1 MHSIIKSS
9 KKALSATLEHIPRG
23 HLVAA
28 GSLVASLLVMLALN
42 PGQPAPFEAIDNP
55 AQDLVIDTHLVD
67 SIPETSILLSSKDE
81 KQDEEQADF
90 SLAFSD
96 INTILAPQTANQ
108 EIAKKEAKS
117 SKPALQ
123 ELTIKSGDNLSSV
136 FARMGL
142 NDRDIYELFD
152 GNKSA
157 KDLRSIAPGQKFEF
171 LVDAQGKLQELKYYK
186 NNLDSLKFTRNETG
200 FTSQQISLK
209 PEVKRSFRQGTIN
222 SSLFVAGKQAGLP
235 NTLTMELANIFGY
248 DVDFALDIQKG
259 DQFKVLFEEQYL
271 NNKKIGTG
279 AILTAEFT
287 NAGKTYRAVRY
298 TNKDG
303 ITRYYSPD
311 GKGLNKAFLRTPV
324 DFARISSSF
333 SLARLHPVLNTIRAH
348 KGTDYAASVGTP
360 IRATGDG
367 KVIFAGRQG
376 GYGNLIVIQHG
387 QGYETRY
394 GHMNGFAKGIS
405 TGSRVSQGQVI
416 GYVGMTG
423 LASGPHLHYEFHV
436 NGQVRNPVTAQLPQ
450 SMGVASNE
458 KERFNAAT
466 QTLVAQL
473 QTADSKSRLALGESQ
488 TKSN

>member
-1 MHSIIKSS
+1 MHPIIKTS
-9 KKALSATLEHIPRG
+9 KKVLCTALEQLPRG

-28 GSLVASLLVMLALN
+28 SSLVASLLVILALN
-42 PGQPAPFEAIDNP
+42 PEQPLPQESFEVTTQDIITDTELADSLPDTSLLLAKPSNQTLATAING
-55 AQDLVIDTHLVD
+55 
-67 SIPETSILLSSKDE
+67 
-81 KQDEEQADF
+81 
-90 SLAFSD
+90 LAFSD
-96 INTILAPQTANQ
+96 INSILKPEAAV
-108 EIAKKEAKS
+108 AAKEAKPV
-117 SKPALQ
+117 KPAMQ

-171 LVDAQGKLQELKYYK
+171 LVDTQGKLQELKYYK

-209 PEVKRSFRQGTIN
+209 PEVKRTFREGTIN
-222 SSLFVAGKQAGLP
+222 SSLFLAGKQAGLP

-303 ITRYYSPD
+303 VTRYYTPD

-324 DFARISSSF
+324 DFVRISSAF
-333 SLARLHPVLNTIRAH
+333 SLSRLHPVLNTIRAH
-348 KGTDYAASVGTP
+348 KGTDYAAAIGTP

-394 GHMNGFAKGIS
+394 GHMNSFAKGIS

-416 GYVGMTG
+416 GAVGKTG

-436 NGQVRNPVTAQLPQ
+436 NGQVRNPVTVQLPQ
-450 SMGVASNE
+450 SMGIASNE
-458 KERFNAAT
+458 KDRFNSAT

-473 QTADSKSRLALGESQ
+473 QSSERNSRLALGETK